1 MHLLVGNSLTRHDFH
16 GKGHDTFVKIA
27 PAMLQQAVSVAVN
40 QKMTWKLP
48 GATAQISGGAK
59 AEKEGVRVVKPVDF
73 THFKKMSHAWV
84 NRENLLHLLSCQWCQ
99 TNYAL
104 GEVLCFT
111 KFSKYLT

>member
-27 PAMLQQAVSVAVN
+27 PALQQAVSVAVN

-48 GATAQISGGAK
+48 GALTQISGGTAK
-59 AEKEGVRVVKPVDF
+59 AEMRVREGVRVVKPVDF

-84 NRENLLHLLSCQWCQ
+84 NRENLLHLLSCQP
-99 TNYAL
+99 N
-104 GEVLCFT
+104 
-111 KFSKYLT
+111 

>member
-48 GATAQISGGAK
+48 GAAAQISGGAK
-59 AEKEGVRVVKPVDF
+59 AEIERRGKSGKTCGF
-73 THFKKMSHAWV
+73 YAFQ
-84 NRENLLHLLSCQWCQ
+84 ENESRLS
-99 TNYAL
+99 
-104 GEVLCFT
+104 
-111 KFSKYLT
+111 